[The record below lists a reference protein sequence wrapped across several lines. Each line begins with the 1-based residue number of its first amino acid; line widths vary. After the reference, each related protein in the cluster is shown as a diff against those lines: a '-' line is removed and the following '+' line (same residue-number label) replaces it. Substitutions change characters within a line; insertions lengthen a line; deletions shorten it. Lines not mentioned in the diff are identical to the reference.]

1 MKFRLCLF
9 WLMFLCATVASY
21 KSNAQYSCASALI
34 IEGTGVHFG
43 NTTGVDNDGLT
54 GTLCAYSVDYS
65 GQVWYRFTPVA
76 NGDLELST
84 DGDFTA
90 WDTKLHVFSGF
101 CGNLICEGSNDDF
114 FGLQSYV
121 SIPVTAGITYFVR
134 VSGYDYASGSY
145 RLEVNFI
152 PSGDFSY
159 GCKDEAACNY
169 NAGADFEDGSCCY
182 ANCKG
187 IIVTAGIY
195 PGEVDWELFEGNN
208 VLVGAGGAPSSNTAC
223 LSSCEYSLA
232 MFDSY
237 GDGWNGA
244 TWSILNTQGQSEV
257 TATMQAGD
265 GPVVDEFLLASVCA
279 GIPSGCTNPFACN
292 YDAAAQ
298 VDDGSCCYGECEH
311 IYVTRGSWPTEVGWI
326 VSGAESG
333 VIASVNAPF
342 GAPYAGNI
350 CVTNPS
356 CDYTV
361 TMTDTFGDGWNNAT
375 YTIATE
381 DGTVESTGTLTS
393 GFQGTSAV
401 FNMGD
406 PVYGCNN
413 PQASNYNPFANCT
426 NFSSCVYCGGGSS
439 AYNISIDINEV
450 MTDLPLIVA
459 IYNQYGLEVFYDDFT
474 PAFDQDYFATVCLS
488 PGCYFI
494 NLEYGIIN
502 SSAFAP
508 GGTPVQQNGGRGA
521 VFSEVDWTIS
531 SAGGVL
537 WASGNALGA
546 FGFSVNT
553 FSCPLPFEP
562 LQATAVSTTCNGS
575 IEAITIVGMPNAQL
589 LIHDFNYNSYD
600 DFYLDGNGNGV
611 YYTNPIYG
619 LATFDISYNPVPQ
632 EWFNPSYAY
641 PTVYIQGVEPPTASI
656 VGNGEAICEGEE
668 VIITLQGTP
677 NSEAAYSIWAV
688 DLDLIYQIFSG
699 SLNFDNFG
707 YAYVST
713 GPANQSLEYNLESVA
728 IGNCIN
734 SDVFDSFNVTVQDP
748 VITEYDLSTT
758 SNVFC
763 VGDVIETSVD
773 FGYPEN
779 PWNPNNPQGGT
790 PGSNYSWY
798 LIADNGTLN
807 ASYNSTAYSNQ
818 VSINLGT
825 TTPGNYRLAVYEY
838 TSAGCY
844 SPVIEFPFEVREL
857 VYPSFNTIGPYC
869 VGEEPN
875 PLPANSLQNISG
887 TWSPLVVTTDYPFIN
902 DYYQGFSYSFNPD
915 SGQCAA
921 PVSVEVTII
930 EYPDFEVGVSGPI
943 SFCEGGSVVLYAP
956 DAQSNVWYSYA
967 PGTTTAGSQSIIATQ
982 ASTYYVRSEN
992 SFAGYTCVT
1001 ISEEVVV
1008 MVTPATT
1015 LYADA
1020 DNDGFGNPNVTV
1032 ESCDPVPGYVANE
1045 SDCNDSNAAINPNA
1059 TEVCDGV
1066 DNDCDFFIDE
1076 LPANAIL
1083 DCDNNCINDSNN
1095 NGVCDENEQIGCTD
1109 PTACNYDA
1117 NATTDNGLCIEAG
1130 CNVPGACNY
1139 NPDAGCSDG
1148 SCEFPGCTNSQACN
1162 YDSTAGC
1169 DDESCEYPGCTNDEA
1184 CNFSASAGCD
1194 DGSCEFPGCTNA
1206 QACNYDS
1213 TAGCDDESCEYPGC
1227 TDGEACNYSAS
1238 AGCDDGSCEFSGCT
1252 NDDACNFDP
1261 LAGCDNGSCEF
1272 PGCNDA
1278 LALNYDPLA
1287 GCSDNSCVYEGVGG
1301 CTDAAAC
1308 NFDAGADFDDGSC
1321 QYPQAYLDCNGNCLN
1336 DGNSNGIC
1344 DEQEGCTDPAACNYD
1359 ATALGDDGS
1368 CEYPLVNLDCAGNCL
1383 NDADNDGI
1391 CNEDEVP
1398 GCTIE
1403 SACNFNAAATEEN
1416 GSCTFAA
1423 VGYDCAG
1430 NCIVDT
1436 NNNGICDP
1444 EEGLGCMNETACNY
1458 DPNANVDN
1466 GTCLFPEFGYD
1477 CLGNCTLDS
1486 DSDGVCDFDELPGCT
1501 DADACNYNPLATDEN
1516 GSCQYPQLFLNC
1528 DGTCIHDVDGDA
1540 VCDEFEIDG
1549 CTNADACNYTADA
1562 TDDNGSCI
1570 TQFALGQIVG
1580 PQTVQVDESVSYAT
1594 AMLNNADYQWLFT
1607 PTAFC
1612 ENPCDGDAISV
1623 LFNSAGDYSI
1633 TVIAINELYPTCA
1646 DTMSMNVTAE
1656 VEVPDY
1662 VGSLQAT
1669 LPCAV
1674 YPNPVIAQA
1683 ILEVASPDWLGAR
1696 AELMDATG
1704 RLVWSTTITNYRT
1717 AIDMS
1722 LRSAGIYSLTLV
1734 APLKGQHNTLRLIK
1748 P

>member
-1 MKFRLCLF
+1 
-9 WLMFLCATVASY
+9 
-21 KSNAQYSCASALI
+21 
-34 IEGTGVHFG
+34 
-43 NTTGVDNDGLT
+43 
-54 GTLCAYSVDYS
+54 
-65 GQVWYRFTPVA
+65 
-76 NGDLELST
+76 
-84 DGDFTA
+84 
-90 WDTKLHVFSGF
+90 
-101 CGNLICEGSNDDF
+101 
-114 FGLQSYV
+114 
-121 SIPVTAGITYFVR
+121 
-134 VSGYDYASGSY
+134 
-145 RLEVNFI
+145 
-152 PSGDFSY
+152 
-159 GCKDEAACNY
+159 
-169 NAGADFEDGSCCY
+169 
-182 ANCKG
+182 
-187 IIVTAGIY
+187 
-195 PGEVDWELFEGNN
+195 
-208 VLVGAGGAPSSNTAC
+208 
-223 LSSCEYSLA
+223 
-232 MFDSY
+232 
-237 GDGWNGA
+237 
-244 TWSILNTQGQSEV
+244 
-257 TATMQAGD
+257 
-265 GPVVDEFLLASVCA
+265 
-279 GIPSGCTNPFACN
+279 
-292 YDAAAQ
+292 
-298 VDDGSCCYGECEH
+298 
-311 IYVTRGSWPTEVGWI
+311 
-326 VSGAESG
+326 
-333 VIASVNAPF
+333 
-342 GAPYAGNI
+342 
-350 CVTNPS
+350 
-356 CDYTV
+356 
-361 TMTDTFGDGWNNAT
+361 
-375 YTIATE
+375 
-381 DGTVESTGTLTS
+381 
-393 GFQGTSAV
+393 
-401 FNMGD
+401 
-406 PVYGCNN
+406 
-413 PQASNYNPFANCT
+413 
-426 NFSSCVYCGGGSS
+426 
-439 AYNISIDINEV
+439 
-450 MTDLPLIVA
+450 
-459 IYNQYGLEVFYDDFT
+459 
-474 PAFDQDYFATVCLS
+474 
-488 PGCYFI
+488 
-494 NLEYGIIN
+494 
-502 SSAFAP
+502 
-508 GGTPVQQNGGRGA
+508 
-521 VFSEVDWTIS
+521 
-531 SAGGVL
+531 
-537 WASGNALGA
+537 
-546 FGFSVNT
+546 
-553 FSCPLPFEP
+553 
-562 LQATAVSTTCNGS
+562 
-575 IEAITIVGMPNAQL
+575 
-589 LIHDFNYNSYD
+589 
-600 DFYLDGNGNGV
+600 
-611 YYTNPIYG
+611 
-619 LATFDISYNPVPQ
+619 
-632 EWFNPSYAY
+632 
-641 PTVYIQGVEPPTASI
+641 
-656 VGNGEAICEGEE
+656 
-668 VIITLQGTP
+668 
-677 NSEAAYSIWAV
+677 
-688 DLDLIYQIFSG
+688 
-699 SLNFDNFG
+699 
-707 YAYVST
+707 
-713 GPANQSLEYNLESVA
+713 LESVA
-728 IGNCIN
+728 IGTCIN
-734 SDVFDSFNVTVQDP
+734 SDVFDSFNVIVQDP
-748 VITEYDLSTT
+748 AITEYVLSTT

-807 ASYNSTAYSNQ
+807 TSYNSTAYSNQ

-844 SPVIEFPFEVREL
+844 SPVIEFPFEVRDYVWPDFTDL
-857 VYPSFNTIGPYC
+857 GPYC
-869 VGEEPN
+869 VGETPEQFPSS
-875 PLPANSLQNISG
+875 SLQGITGS
-887 TWSPLVVTTDYPFIN
+887 WFPAQVTTNTSFSPS
-902 DYYQGFSYSFNPD
+902 YYITPSYIFTPD
-915 SGQCAA
+915 SGQCANG
-921 PVSVEVTII
+921 VVEVVPVID
-930 EYPDFEVGVSGPI
+930 YPDTELSVNGPVT
-943 SFCEGGSVVLYAP
+943 FCEGGLVVIEAS
-956 DAQSNVWYSYA
+956 DAMCYRWFGGTNCSSNS
-967 PGTTTAGSQSIIATQ
+967 SIVASTSGNYWAYVVNYYDGYECSSATDVVTVNVIN
-982 ASTYYVRSEN
+982 ASTY
-992 SFAGYTCVT
+992 
-1001 ISEEVVV
+1001 
-1008 MVTPATT
+1008 
-1015 LYADA
+1015 YADA

-1032 ESCDPVPGYVANE
+1032 ESCDPVPGYVDNE
-1045 SDCNDSNAAINPNA
+1045 SDCNDSNTAINPNA

-1066 DNDCDFFIDE
+1066 DNDCDFLIDE

-1109 PTACNYDA
+1109 PTACNYDS

-1130 CNVPGACNY
+1130 CNVPSACNY

-1169 DDESCEYPGCTNDEA
+1169 DDESCEFPGCTNVEA

-1227 TDGEACNYSAS
+1227 TNVEACNFSASAGCDDGSCEFPGCTNAQACNYDSTAGCDDESCEYPGCTNGEACNYDAS

-1252 NDDACNFDP
+1252 NIDACNFDP

-1272 PGCNDA
+1272 PGCTDA

-1308 NFDAGADFDDGSC
+1308 NFDAGADYDDGSC

-1336 DGNSNGIC
+1336 DSNSNGIC

-1398 GCTIE
+1398 GCTNE
-1403 SACNFNAAATEEN
+1403 LACNYNAAATEEN
-1416 GSCTFAA
+1416 GSCTFADI
-1423 VGYDCAG
+1423 GYDCAG

-1466 GTCLFPEFGYD
+1466 GTCVFPEFGYD

-1594 AMLNNADYQWLFT
+1594 AMLNNAGYQWLFT

-1683 ILEVASPDWLGAR
+1683 ILEVASADWLGAR